1 MSLIVNNVINSSSQI
16 SYSYLGGEE
25 VFGYLINLN
34 YTIKTQDISFDN
46 NDGVL
51 LTGRAAIR
59 QAYKRRNIT
68 ARIAG
73 DEILNGLITQ
83 VSFSESSLVGEDTVS
98 VSIEERRRLDDYS
111 SKNFS
116 KYIPSPHLLTEFSEK
131 YSFSRSGS
139 EYSYNR
145 DISIKY
151 AQDLGDQFLNNA
163 KAFLTNYYFS
173 NRPSIGYYED
183 GISENAR
190 FNNGYNGTLTEN
202 IDLVNL
208 SVSLNEVFNSSF
220 ISDSEG
226 VSKDIDVSLSVD
238 NKGYLNKRVS
248 VKLTSLRYDS
258 QNVLEQAIAN
268 TIDQIISDE
277 ESDFGKPFSIQKGV
291 KKDSNTAD
299 LTIEFSTD
307 PKRTQEDLVTYTC
320 EKSKDQA
327 LFNYTLVVEYKSK
340 GPNVKA
346 RYDNTLS
353 LWESSKDENMPKVLR
368 LFPEATSIYE
378 KSRSV
383 NLKKSA
389 GGITENII
397 FSTDEGY
404 NSSGLPSGIV
414 KYSINVSKQEKIKR
428 NSVVLDL
435 INLKQKL
442 VTSNLDRL
450 GSASVTATATCDQA
464 YGIFHA
470 KDFLASKTSEMNNHL
485 EEETYYATTDVMQ
498 IDLSSGTATR
508 VINYIIA

>member
-25 VFGYLINLN
+25 IFGYLINLN
-34 YTIKTQDISFDN
+34 YTIKTEDISFDN
-46 NDGVL
+46 DDGVL
-51 LTGRAAIR
+51 LTGRSAIR
-59 QAYKRRNIT
+59 QAYKRKNIT

-83 VSFSESSLVGEDTVS
+83 VSFSESSLTGEDIVTI
-98 VSIEERRRLDDYS
+98 SIEERRRLDDYS
-111 SKNFS
+111 SKTFS

-131 YSFSRSGS
+131 YTFSRSDS
-139 EYSYNR
+139 SYSYNR

-190 FNNGYNGTLTEN
+190 FNEGYNGTLTET

-220 ISDSEG
+220 IFDSEG
-226 VSKDIDVSLSVD
+226 VSKDIDISSSID
-238 NKGYLNKRVS
+238 DKGYLNKQIS

-258 QNVLEQAIAN
+258 QNVLEEAIAN

-277 ESDFGKPFSIQKGV
+277 ESDFGKPFSIEKGI
-291 KKDSNTAD
+291 KKDSNVAD
-299 LTIEFSTD
+299 LTIQFSTD
-307 PKRTQEDLVTYTC
+307 PKLTKENLVTYTC

-327 LFNYTLVVEYKSK
+327 FFTYTLAVTYKSK
-340 GPNVKA
+340 GPNVLE
-346 RYDNTLS
+346 RYNNTVS
-353 LWESSKDENMPKVLR
+353 LWESSKDKNEPKVLR
-368 LFPEATSIYE
+368 LFSEATSIYE
-378 KSRSV
+378 KSRSASL
-383 NLKKSA
+383 NKSE
-389 GGITENII
+389 GTITENII
-397 FSTDEGY
+397 FSTDENY
-404 NSSGLPSGIV
+404 DSSGLPSGII
-414 KYSINVSKQEKIKR
+414 KYAINVSKQEKIKR

-450 GSASVTATATCDQA
+450 GSASVTATAVCDQA

-470 KDFLASKTSEMNNHL
+470 KDFLASKTSEINDSL
-485 EEETYYATTDVMQ
+485 EEEAYYATADVIQ
-498 IDLSSGTATR
+498 IDLSNGSATR